1 MLEYREDLLPLNLN
15 AILPKRTGYKNWSQ
29 INVLKSYTG
38 YKDKIPLVVN
48 MTVDFQ
54 FLHCVYEKVFT
65 HTIINIIDRIRSCQ
79 KKKKKNVPLFKI
91 HYLHSLDKK
100 KKVYITTFKLLLL
113 KIIPQVITRE
123 FFHQWV
129 TQ

>member
-79 KKKKKNVPLFKI
+79 KKKKKMFP
-91 HYLHSLDKK
+91 SLKSIT
-100 KKVYITTFKLLLL
+100 YIL
-113 KIIPQVITRE
+113 
-123 FFHQWV
+123 
-129 TQ
+129 